1 LMVGQYTVKFFFD
14 NVPIQRTFEVK
25 TA

>member
-1 LMVGQYTVKFFFD
+1 MPNNQYTVKFFL
-14 NVPIQRTFEVK
+14 